1 MEYAKKCQ
9 TCEHLQTVFCYGLR
23 KHQRTGYCIHKIN
36 EFRRIW
42 VKNLPPGDSIGTSIS
57 DSPIKYSV

>member
-9 TCEHLQTVFCYGLR
+9 TCEHRQTVFCYGLR

-36 EFRRIW
+36 IFHRIW
-42 VKNLPPGDSIGTSIS
+42 VKNLPSADTIGNSIR